1 MLKYNKRHYPAIA
14 QLDIDLDYTL
24 IEDFLW
30 ENYDRWQDNMTA
42 HKGLAIASNLSLIH
56 I

>member
-14 QLDIDLDYTL
+14 EIPIDLDYTL

-30 ENYDRWQDNMTA
+30 ENYDQGFTEII
-42 HKGLAIASNLSLIH
+42 LLP
-56 I
+56 